1 MQVLDRGTLG
11 LVDWMGSDRRIA
23 EAAWVSYGKQD
34 SEKPIDGVI
43 NYMMKHKHGTPF
55 EHVVFTF
62 HVKAPIFVAREWLRH
77 RIGSFNEISG
87 RYVQFEPEF
96 YVPEQFR
103 IKGTTNKQGS
113 IDPPEEW
120 LDANQWYDINDFNTQ
135 MAADLTSAYS
145 RVYDSYIE
153 LLESGVANEQ
163 ARMVLPV
170 GLYTQ
175 FYWTV
180 NLRALFNFLNLRTA
194 ENAQWEIRQYAEA
207 IEQIVAEKVPVAY
220 EAWLSNEK
228 VAP

>member
-1 MQVLDRGTLG
+1 M
-11 LVDWMGSDRRIA
+11 
-23 EAAWVSYGKQD
+23 
-34 SEKPIDGVI
+34 
-43 NYMMKHKHGTPF
+43 
-55 EHVVFTF
+55 
-62 HVKAPIFVAREWLRH
+62 KAPIFVAREWLRH